1 MFGAARPVQAR
12 ARVRRACVREA
23 WSVGFVR
30 GGWAR
35 TAFLELLAT
44 KELVEHSQVVIN
56 LEPPLRGAAHFAA
69 VFFGQQ
75 RAKRLKAARSGPAR
89 PVGALRVRLTHGGRR

>member
-1 MFGAARPVQAR
+1 MFGAVSAVEGRAAVQ
-12 ARVRRACVREA
+12 CGCMSEA
-23 WSVGFVR
+23 WVVGFVR
-30 GGWAR
+30 GGAR
-35 TAFLELLAT
+35 TAFLELFAT

-75 RAKRLKAARSGPAR
+75 RAKRLKAARSRPAR